1 MKQDRGQLRELFF
14 KVEFGLIFYLV
25 YRRIYIKRKES
36 WLDHVPHINVP
47 SPVIEPLDR
56 IVGSPNTDD
65 QLKSFDEYF
74 SSSAL
79 CKQRKMVKY
88 SDRRINN
95 IILGIMLNEHYVI
108 Y

>member
-1 MKQDRGQLRELFF
+1 MVFD
-14 KVEFGLIFYLV
+14 LV

-56 IVGSPNTDD
+56 IVGSPITVD
-65 QLKSFDEYF
+65 QLKSFFFDEYF
-74 SSSAL
+74 ANSAL
-79 CKQRKMVKY
+79 CKQRKMAKY